1 MQAAAVTERRTMQHA
16 LERSADPAWV
26 VDAEGYDALRERCL
40 ESRFAI
46 SNGFMGVRGTR
57 AITRG
62 ARWVVPP
69 HTYVA
74 GLFDT
79 LGAAGAVPELVPAAD
94 WLKVRILLLGEPLVH
109 DPGDLS
115 SHRMILDMRRGAL
128 LTECRDLGRLPLGV
142 RLRTLRLVS
151 VSERAVG
158 LQLIQLEIEE
168 GEAEV
173 VLEASFEGLNLGLVS
188 EWVEQDLGVWR
199 TKRSDKRLA
208 MASAASLQ
216 IDGRDLPPTELG
228 QFKVSWSWR
237 TCPGQIVCFE
247 RSVAVARSDVHDLDP
262 HNRAREKLD
271 EARRLGWRAVLAE
284 HEAGW
289 ASRWQCSDVEVDGD
303 TGAQQAL
310 RFAIFHLNGAAN
322 PDDER
327 VSIGARALTG
337 DDYHGHVFWDTEIFL
352 LPFYILTWPEAARA
366 LLMYR
371 FRTLDAARAK
381 AARMG
386 WRGALYAWESAD
398 SGAETTP
405 ERIIGPDRQVVEIL
419 SGRQEQHI
427 SADVAYAVWQYWQ
440 ATGDEG
446 FLRGSGAEILL
457 ETGRFWSSRA
467 QPEADGYCHIRGVI
481 GPDEYHENIDD
492 NAFTNVMA
500 RWNIRRALDVAAMLR
515 ERWPECWADLSS
527 RLRLDDAE
535 LKEWLKVAQTM
546 ATGFDPGT
554 GRFEQF
560 AGYFGLEEIDLTNYE
575 GRSVPMDVVLGRE
588 RTQRSQV
595 IKQADVVAL
604 LGLLPEEFPAETG
617 AVNFHYYEP
626 RCGHGSSLS
635 RAMHGVVAARLG
647 YSDKALRYFRK
658 TAAIDLADSHVAIDG
673 GLHIAALGGV
683 WLTAVF
689 GFAGLSMRDDG
700 IALDPQLPAGWR
712 TLGFK
717 LQWRG
722 RRLKVRLAYAEQ
734 ILGVTLEAGE
744 PMALFVSGERHELHC
759 DQMFQVP
766 FGKPVDR
773 GVVTGHPRSEPA
785 DWNLARGA
793 TAPARDVE
801 LSTHP

>member
-1 MQAAAVTERRTMQHA
+1 MQQA
-16 LERSADPAWV
+16 LERTTDPAWV

-94 WLKVRILLLGEPLVH
+94 WLKVRILLPDGPLVH
-109 DPGDLS
+109 DPGELS
-115 SHRMILDMRRGAL
+115 SHRMILDMRRGAF
-128 LTECRDLGRLPLGV
+128 LTECSHLGRLPLGARV
-142 RLRTLRLVS
+142 RTLRLVS
-151 VSERAVG
+151 LRERAVG

-168 GEAEV
+168 GEVEV
-173 VLEASFEGLNLGLVS
+173 TLEASFEGLNLGLVS
-188 EWVEQDLGVWR
+188 ERLEQDLGVWR
-199 TKRSDKRLA
+199 TRRSGKGLA
-208 MASAASLQ
+208 MAAAASLQ

-228 QFKVSWSWR
+228 QFKWSWSWNSR
-237 TCPGQIVCFE
+237 PGQIVCFE
-247 RSVAVARSDVHDLDP
+247 RSVAVARSDTQGLDP
-262 HNRAREKLD
+262 RPGAREKLD
-271 EARRLGWRAVLAE
+271 AARRIGWRGVLAG
-284 HEAGW
+284 HEAAW

-303 TGAQQAL
+303 TDAQQAL
-310 RFAIFHLNGAAN
+310 RFAIHHLNSAAN
-322 PDDER
+322 PGDER

-405 ERIIGPDRQVVEIL
+405 EHIIGPDRQVVDIL
-419 SGRQEQHI
+419 SGKHQQHI

-440 ATGDEG
+440 GTGDEG
-446 FLRGSGAEILL
+446 FLLDAGAEILL

-467 QPEADGYCHIRGVI
+467 QPEADGRCHIRGVI

-500 RWNIRRALDVAAMLR
+500 RWNVRRALDVAAMLR
-515 ERWPECWADLSS
+515 ERWPDRWADLSS
-527 RLRLDDAE
+527 RLRLDIAE
-535 LKEWLKVAQTM
+535 LKQWHKVAQTM
-546 ATGFDPGT
+546 ASGLDPRTGL
-554 GRFEQF
+554 FEQF
-560 AGYFGLEEIDLTNYE
+560 AGYFGLEEIDLTDYA

-604 LGLLPEEFPAETG
+604 LALLPEEFIGESGVT
-617 AVNFHYYEP
+617 NFHYYEP

-635 RAMHGVVAARLG
+635 RAMHGVAAARLG
-647 YSDKALRYFRK
+647 YSEMALRYFRQ

-689 GFAGLSMRDDG
+689 GFAGLSMRGDG
-700 IALDPQLPAGWR
+700 IALDPHLPTSWR
-712 TLGFK
+712 SLGFR

-722 RRLKVRLAYAEQ
+722 RLLKVRIEQ
-734 ILGVTLEAGE
+734 AKQSLEVALEAGE
-744 PMALFVSGERHELHC
+744 PMSLFVRSERHELGR
-759 DQMFQVP
+759 DQLLEVFFGRPVGSGARSRSFQQAA
-766 FGKPVDR
+766 G
-773 GVVTGHPRSEPA
+773 
-785 DWNLARGA
+785 
-793 TAPARDVE
+793 
-801 LSTHP
+801 